1 MWDEAF
7 PSFLIGLREGL
18 EAGLIVSILVAT
30 LVRAG
35 QKARLPQLWT
45 GVAAALALSLSF
57 GAVLT
62 FTAANLSGH
71 AQEAFG
77 GVLSLIAVGFVTA
90 MVFWMRRSA
99 RTLSAELKEKVQA
112 SLTMG
117 AGALVLT
124 SFLAV
129 AREGLETS
137 LFLWTNVRTA
147 GESTGPLLGAAVG
160 LLLSTV
166 LCWGLY
172 RRALKMNLT
181 RFFTIT
187 GAGLIVV
194 AAGVLGY
201 GLRDLQESGL
211 LGGGGTYAFDLSGHL
226 DASSWYATLVQGTLN
241 LTVTMTVLQVVGYVA
256 YLGVVMTMFIEGV
269 RGGAGAPAVTSS
281 SAAAVV
287 PAPAATSAVA
297 PAVGVAAAPAK
308 GEVARGESGAAG
320 AVAED
325 AEPARPRRPRW
336 VLPTALVAVPVVVAG
351 AVIAVSDG
359 KQESSATVTVAEK
372 DCGKGF
378 GTPRPG
384 QQVFQMHNTGDK
396 VSEVYLVDPGSGA
409 VYGEIEGLAPGTTR
423 ALTATIGSGDYA
435 WRCVP
440 TGGSAVTSAAVHV
453 TGGGEVK
460 TVKAVKPVSEDDL
473 KGPLDSYKDYV
484 DQGLATLVTQT
495 RKLQD
500 DVRAGDLAT
509 ARADWLT
516 AHLRYA
522 SLGAAY
528 GTFADLDGKID
539 GRPDGLADKV
549 RDSGFT
555 GFLRLEY
562 GLWHGQSAADLTPVA
577 DELAQNVAKLAQD
590 FPGQEFDPA
599 DLPLRAHEI
608 LENTLQFELTGDTDM
623 GSGTNL
629 ATAQANLAGTRE
641 LLTLLRPLLDERDPQ
656 LPARVDAGV
665 KRVGDLLAAA
675 QGPEGWTPVDR
686 LPADARRRL
695 NGATG
700 QLLEDLAPVPALLE
714 IRKAA

>member
-30 LVRAG
+30 LVRFG
-35 QKARLPQLWT
+35 HKARLPQVWT
-45 GVAAALALSLSF
+45 GVAAAVALSLSF

-99 RTLSAELKEKVQA
+99 RTLSAEIKEKVQA
-112 SLTMG
+112 SLAMG

-147 GESTGPLLGAAVG
+147 GESTGPLIGAAVG
-160 LLLSTV
+160 LVLSSG

-211 LGGGGTYAFDLSGHL
+211 VGGGSTYAFDLSGHL

-256 YLGVVMTMFIEGV
+256 YLCVVMTLFIEGV
-269 RGGAGAPAVTSS
+269 RGGQ
-281 SAAAVV
+281 
-287 PAPAATSAVA
+287 PAPAKAAEA
-297 PAVGVAAAPAK
+297 KAAGADAEKAAAPA
-308 GEVARGESGAAG
+308 RSG
-320 AVAED
+320 
-325 AEPARPRRPRW
+325 RPRW
-336 VLPTALVAVPVVVAG
+336 VLPAALIAVPAVVAG
-351 AVIAVSDG
+351 TVIAVSDG
-359 KQESSATVTVAEK
+359 KQDSSSTVAVSE
-372 DCGKGF
+372 DECGSGF
-378 GTPRPG
+378 KAPLPG

-396 VSEVYLVDPGSGA
+396 VSEVYLVNPGTGA

-440 TGGSAVTSAAVHV
+440 TGGKAVTSSAVHV
-453 TGGGEVK
+453 AGGVE
-460 TVKAVKPVSEDDL
+460 VKAVKPVAEDDL
-473 KGPLDSYKDYV
+473 KAPLDAYKDYV
-484 DQGLATLVTQT
+484 NKGLATLVTET
-495 RKLQD
+495 AKLQA
-500 DVRAGDLAT
+500 DVHAGDLAT
-509 ARADWLT
+509 AKADWLT
-516 AHLRYA
+516 AHLQYA

-528 GTFADLDGKID
+528 GTFADLDGKIN
-539 GRPDGLADKV
+539 GRPDGLADKAK
-549 RDSGFT
+549 DKDFT

-562 GLWHGQSAADLTPVA
+562 GLWHGQSVDELTPVA
-577 DELAQNVAKLAQD
+577 DQLTGDVTKLQQD
-590 FPGQEFDPA
+590 FPGQQFDPG

-608 LENTLQFELTGDTDM
+608 LENTLQFELTGDTDQ

-629 ATAQANLAGTRE
+629 ATTQANLAGTQE
-641 LLTLLRPLLDERDPQ
+641 LLTVLKPLLDERDPQ
-656 LPARVDAGV
+656 VLVRADAGM
-665 KRVGDLLAAA
+665 KRVGDLVAAA
-675 QGPEGWTPVDR
+675 HKAEGWTPLDQ
-686 LPADARRRL
+686 LPADTRRQL

-700 QLLEDLAPVPALLE
+700 QLLEDLSPIPALLE

>member
-18 EAGLIVSILVAT
+18 EAGLVVSILVAT
-30 LVRAG
+30 MVRAG
-35 QKARLPQLWT
+35 QKARLPQVWT
-45 GVAAALALSLSF
+45 GVAAAIALSLSF

-62 FTAANLSGH
+62 FTSATLSGH

-112 SLTMG
+112 SLAMG

-160 LLLSTV
+160 LVLSTG

-211 LGGGGTYAFDLSGHL
+211 VGGGSTYAFDLSGHL

-241 LTVTMTVLQVVGYVA
+241 LTVTMTVLQVIGYVA
-256 YLGVVMTMFIEGV
+256 YLGIVMTSFIEDV
-269 RGGAGAPAVTSS
+269 RGGAGAPAATPAAGSGP
-281 SAAAVV
+281 AAAEKAV
-287 PAPAATSAVA
+287 PTEQKTGPV
-297 PAVGVAAAPAK
+297 
-308 GEVARGESGAAG
+308 
-320 AVAED
+320 
-325 AEPARPRRPRW
+325 RPGRPRW
-336 VLPTALVAVPVVVAG
+336 VLPVALVAVPVVVAG

-359 KQESSATVTVAEK
+359 KQDSSATVTVSEH

-378 GTPRPG
+378 GTPQPG

-396 VSEVYLVDPGSGA
+396 VSEVYLVNPGTGA
-409 VYGEIEGLAPGTTR
+409 VYGEVEGLAPGTTR

-440 TGGSAVTSAAVHV
+440 TGGNAVTSAAVHL
-453 TGGGEVK
+453 TGGSE
-460 TVKAVKPVSEDDL
+460 VKAVKPVSEDDL

-484 DQGLATLVTQT
+484 DQGLATLMTQSQ
-495 RKLQD
+495 KLQA
-500 DVRAGDLAT
+500 DVHSGDLAT
-509 ARADWLT
+509 AKADWLT
-516 AHLRYA
+516 AHLQYA

-539 GRPDGLADKV
+539 GRPDGLADKYQ
-549 RDSGFT
+549 DQGFT

-577 DELAQNVAKLAQD
+577 DELAQNVAKLAHD
-590 FPGQEFDPA
+590 FPTQDFDPA

-629 ATAQANLAGTRE
+629 ATAQANLAGTQE
-641 LLTLLRPLLDERDPQ
+641 LLTLLQPLLDERDPQ
-656 LPARVDAGV
+656 LLVRVNAGM
-665 KRVGDLLAAA
+665 KRVGDLVAAA
-675 QGPEGWTPVDR
+675 HAPEGWTPVDR
-686 LPADARRRL
+686 LSADARRRL

-700 QLLEDLAPVPALLE
+700 QLLEDLAPIPALLE

>member
-30 LVRAG
+30 LVRFG
-35 QKARLPQLWT
+35 HKARLPQVWT
-45 GVAAALALSLSF
+45 GVAAAIALSLSF

-112 SLTMG
+112 SLAMG

-129 AREGLETS
+129 GREGLETS

-160 LLLSTV
+160 LVLSAG

-211 LGGGGTYAFDLSGHL
+211 VGGGSSYAFDLSGHL

-241 LTVTMTVLQVVGYVA
+241 LTVTMTVLQVVGYLA
-256 YLGVVMTMFIEGV
+256 YLCIVMTLFVEGV
-269 RGGAGAPAVTSS
+269 RGGKTAPAPGK
-281 SAAAVV
+281 AAQGEETAQDEK
-287 PAPAATSAVA
+287 
-297 PAVGVAAAPAK
+297 VGAAAP
-308 GEVARGESGAAG
+308 EAAG
-320 AVAED
+320 PV
-325 AEPARPRRPRW
+325 RSGRPRW
-336 VLPTALVAVPVVVAG
+336 AVPTALVAVPVVIAG

-359 KQESSATVTVAEK
+359 KQSSSATVSVSEQE
-372 DCGKGF
+372 CGKGF
-378 GTPRPG
+378 STPLPG

-396 VSEVYLVDPGSGA
+396 VSEVYLVNPASGA

-440 TGGSAVTSAAVHV
+440 TGGTSVTSAAVHV
-453 TGGGEVK
+453 TGGGQ
-460 TVKAVKPVSEDDL
+460 VKAVKPVAEDDL
-473 KGPLDSYKDYV
+473 KGPLDAYKDYV
-484 DQGLATLVTQT
+484 NKGLATLLTQT
-495 RKLQD
+495 QKLQA
-500 DVRAGDLAT
+500 DVHGGDLAT
-509 ARADWLT
+509 AKADWLT
-516 AHLRYA
+516 AHLQYA

-539 GRPDGLADKV
+539 GRPDGLADKAQ
-549 RDSGFT
+549 DKDFT

-577 DELAQNVAKLAQD
+577 DQLAADVAKLGQD
-590 FPGQEFDPA
+590 FPGQDFDPG

-608 LENTLQFELTGDTDM
+608 LENTLQFELTGDTDQ

-629 ATAQANLAGTRE
+629 ATTQANLAGTRE
-641 LLTLLRPLLDERDPQ
+641 LLTVLQPLLDERDPQ
-656 LPARVDAGV
+656 LLTRVDAGM
-665 KRVGDLLAAA
+665 KRVGDLVAASHK
-675 QGPEGWTPVDR
+675 PEGWTALEQ
-686 LPADARRRL
+686 LPADARRQL

-700 QLLEDLAPVPALLE
+700 QLLEDLAPIPALLE

>member
-30 LVRAG
+30 LVRAD
-35 QKARLPQLWT
+35 QKGRLPQVWT
-45 GVAAALALSLSF
+45 GVAAAVALSLSF

-77 GVLSLIAVGFVTA
+77 GVLSLIAVGFVTV

-99 RTLSAELKEKVQA
+99 RTLSADIREKVQA
-112 SLTMG
+112 SLAMG

-129 AREGLETS
+129 GREGLETS
-137 LFLWTNVRTA
+137 LFLWTNARTA
-147 GESTGPLLGAAVG
+147 GESTGPIIGAAVG
-160 LLLSTV
+160 LLLSV
-166 LCWGLY
+166 ALCWGLY

-181 RFFTIT
+181 KFFTIT

-211 LGGGGTYAFDLSGHL
+211 VGGGSSYAFDLSGHL
-226 DASSWYATLVQGTLN
+226 DASSWYATLLQGTLN
-241 LTVTMTVLQVVGYVA
+241 LTVTMTVLQVVGYIA
-256 YLGVVMTMFIEGV
+256 YLGIVMTLFIEGV
-269 RGGAGAPAVTSS
+269 RGGRT
-281 SAAAVV
+281 
-287 PAPAATSAVA
+287 APAATK
-297 PAVGVAAAPAK
+297 PAEGEKAAAGQA
-308 GEVARGESGAAG
+308 GEKASEGQTSEGQ
-320 AVAED
+320 
-325 AEPARPRRPRW
+325 AEPVRPGRPRW
-336 VLPTALVAVPVVVAG
+336 VLPVAAIAVPVVVAG

-359 KQESSATVTVAEK
+359 KKDSSATVAVSEQE
-372 DCGKGF
+372 CGKGF
-378 GTPRPG
+378 GSPQPG

-396 VSEVYLVDPGSGA
+396 TSEVYLVNPGTGS

-440 TGGSAVTSAAVHV
+440 TGGKSVTSASVHV
-453 TGGGEVK
+453 TGGAE
-460 TVKAVKPVSEDDL
+460 VKAVKPVNEDDL
-473 KGPLDSYKDYV
+473 KAPLDSYKDYV
-484 DQGLATLVTQT
+484 NKGLATLMTQT
-495 RKLQD
+495 QKLQT
-500 DVRAGDLAT
+500 DVHSGDLAT
-509 ARADWLT
+509 AKADWLT
-516 AHLRYA
+516 AHLQYA

-528 GTFADLDGKID
+528 GTFADLDKKID
-539 GRPDGLADKV
+539 GRADGLPGGTADP
-549 RDSGFT
+549 GFT

-562 GLWHGQSAADLTPVA
+562 GLWHGQSVDELTPVA
-577 DELAQNVAKLAQD
+577 DELAQNAAKLAHDFPTQD
-590 FPGQEFDPA
+590 FDPG

-629 ATAQANLAGTRE
+629 ATAQANLAGTQE
-641 LLTLLRPLLDERDPQ
+641 LLTVLQPLLDDRDPQ
-656 LPARVDAGV
+656 VLVRVNAGM
-665 KRVGDLLAAA
+665 KQVGDLVAAA
-675 QGPEGWTPVDR
+675 HQPAGWTPVDK
-686 LPADARRRL
+686 LTADSRRQL

-700 QLLEDLAPVPALLE
+700 QLLENLSLIPTLLE

>member
-30 LVRAG
+30 LVRAD
-35 QKARLPQLWT
+35 QKARLPQVWS
-45 GVAAALALSLSF
+45 GVAAAVALSLSF

-77 GVLSLIAVGFVTA
+77 GVLSLIAVCFVTA

-99 RTLSAELKEKVQA
+99 RTLSAEIKEKVQA
-112 SLTMG
+112 SLAMG

-147 GESTGPLLGAAVG
+147 GESTGPLIGAAVG
-160 LLLSTV
+160 LVLSAG

-187 GAGLIVV
+187 GVGLIVV

-211 LGGGGTYAFDLSGHL
+211 VGGGTSYAFDLSGHL

-256 YLGVVMTMFIEGV
+256 YLGVVMTLFVEGV
-269 RGGAGAPAVTSS
+269 RSGGRAQAAQAAP
-281 SAAAVV
+281 
-287 PAPAATSAVA
+287 
-297 PAVGVAAAPAK
+297 AAAPAAPAEAK
-308 GEVARGESGAAG
+308 PAAG
-320 AVAED
+320 GAEGEGGGT
-325 AEPARPRRPRW
+325 AGPVRAGRPRW
-336 VLPTALVAVPVVVAG
+336 VLPTAAIAVPVVVAG
-351 AVIAVSDG
+351 VVIAVSEG
-359 KQESSATVTVAEK
+359 KQGGSATVAVSEQE
-372 DCGKGF
+372 CGKGF
-378 GTPRPG
+378 ADPRPG
-384 QQVFQMHNTGDK
+384 QQVFQMRNTGDK
-396 VSEVYLVDPGSGA
+396 VAEVYLVDPGSGA

-440 TGGSAVTSAAVHV
+440 TGGKSVTSAAVHV
-453 TGGGEVK
+453 SGAAV
-460 TVKAVKPVSEDDL
+460 VKAVKPVAEEDL
-473 KGPLDSYKDYV
+473 KAPLDSYKEYV
-484 DQGLATLVTQT
+484 DQGLATLVTES
-495 RKLQD
+495 RKLQA
-500 DVRAGDLAT
+500 DVRSGDLAT
-509 ARADWLT
+509 AKADWLT

-539 GRPDGLADKV
+539 GRPDGLAEKE
-549 RDSGFT
+549 RDPGFT

-562 GLWHGQSAADLTPVA
+562 GLWHDQSAAELTPVA
-577 DELAQNVAKLAQD
+577 DDLAQNVEKLAHD
-590 FPGQEFDPA
+590 FPGQDFAPG

-629 ATAQANLAGTRE
+629 ATAQANLTGTQE
-641 LLTLLRPLLDERDPQ
+641 LLTLLQPLLDERDPQ
-656 LPARVDAGV
+656 VLVKVNAGM
-665 KRVGDLLAAA
+665 KRVGDLVAAA
-675 QGPEGWTPVDR
+675 HRPEGWTPVDR
-686 LPADARRRL
+686 LPADARRQL

-700 QLLEDLAPVPALLE
+700 ELLEDLAPVPALLE

>member
-18 EAGLIVSILVAT
+18 EAGLIVSILIAT
-30 LVRAG
+30 LVRAD
-35 QKARLPQLWT
+35 QKTRLPQVWT

-77 GVLSLIAVGFVTA
+77 GVLSLIAVVFVTA

-99 RTLSAELKEKVQA
+99 RTLSAEIKEKVQA
-112 SLTMG
+112 SLAMG

-147 GESTGPLLGAAVG
+147 GESTGPLIGAAVG
-160 LLLSTV
+160 LVLSAG

-172 RRALKMNLT
+172 RRALRMNLT

-211 LGGGGTYAFDLSGHL
+211 VGGGSSYAFDLSGHL

-256 YLGVVMTMFIEGV
+256 YLGIVMTLFVEGV
-269 RGGAGAPAVTSS
+269 RGGGSKGSPAPAP
-281 SAAAVV
+281 AQGPA
-287 PAPAATSAVA
+287 PAPAA
-297 PAVGVAAAPAK
+297 
-308 GEVARGESGAAG
+308 RAG
-320 AVAED
+320 
-325 AEPARPRRPRW
+325 RPRW
-336 VLPTALVAVPVVVAG
+336 VLPAAAVAVPVVLAG

-359 KQESSATVTVAEK
+359 KQGGSATVAVSEQE
-372 DCGKGF
+372 CGKGF
-378 GTPRPG
+378 AAPKPG
-384 QQVFQMHNTGDK
+384 QQVFQMRNTGDK
-396 VSEVYLVDPGSGA
+396 VSEVYLVDPGTGA

-440 TGGSAVTSAAVHV
+440 TGGKPVTSAAVHIS
-453 TGGGEVK
+453 GAAA
-460 TVKAVKPVSEDDL
+460 VKAVKPVAEEDL
-473 KGPLDSYKDYV
+473 KAPLDSYRQYV
-484 DQGLATLVTQT
+484 DQGLATLVTESH
-495 RKLQD
+495 KLQA
-500 DVRAGDLAT
+500 DVRSGDLAT
-509 ARADWLT
+509 AKADWLT
-516 AHLRYA
+516 AHLQYA

-539 GRPDGLADKV
+539 GRPDGLPGKEQDP
-549 RDSGFT
+549 GFT

-562 GLWHGQSAADLTPVA
+562 GLWHDRSAAELAPVA
-577 DELAQNVAKLAQD
+577 DDLAENVDRLAHD
-590 FPGQEFDPA
+590 FPGQDFAPG

-641 LLTLLRPLLDERDPQ
+641 LLTLLQPLLDERDPQ
-656 LPARVDAGV
+656 VLVRVNAGM
-665 KRVGDLLAAA
+665 KRVGDLVAAA
-675 QGPEGWTPVDR
+675 HRPEGWTPVDR
-686 LPADARRRL
+686 LSADARGQL
-695 NGATG
+695 DGATG
-700 QLLEDLAPVPALLE
+700 ELLEDLAPIPALLE

>member
-30 LVRAG
+30 LVRFDRKG
-35 QKARLPQLWT
+35 RLPQVWT
-45 GVAAALALSLSF
+45 GVAAAIAVSLSF

-99 RTLSAELKEKVQA
+99 RSLSAEIRSKVEA
-112 SLTMG
+112 SLALG

-147 GESTGPLLGAAVG
+147 GESTGPLIGAAVG
-160 LLLSTV
+160 LVLAAV

-181 RFFTIT
+181 RFFTVT
-187 GAGLIVV
+187 GAGLIVI

-211 LGGGGTYAFDLSGHL
+211 VGGATSYAFDLSGHL
-226 DASSWYATLVQGTLN
+226 DAQSWYATLIQGTLN
-241 LTVTMTVLQVVGYVA
+241 LTVTMTVLQVVAYVA
-256 YLGVVMTMFIEGV
+256 YLCTVMTLFLQGV
-269 RGGAGAPAVTSS
+269 RAGQAAPVAEK
-281 SAAAVV
+281 SAEKAEEKGEEKAEPQAQA
-287 PAPAATSAVA
+287 PAPAA
-297 PAVGVAAAPAK
+297 
-308 GEVARGESGAAG
+308 SG
-320 AVAED
+320 
-325 AEPARPRRPRW
+325 RPRW
-336 VLPTALVAVPVVVAG
+336 VLPAALVAVPAVVAG

-359 KQESSATVTVAEK
+359 KKDSTATVAVSEQE
-372 DCGKGF
+372 CGKGF
-378 GTPRPG
+378 STPEPG

-396 VSEVYLVDPGSGA
+396 VAEVYLVNPGSGA
-409 VYGEIEGLAPGTTR
+409 VYGEVEGLAPGTTR
-423 ALTATIGSGDYA
+423 ALTATIGTGDYA

-440 TGGSAVTSAAVHV
+440 TGGKSVTSASVHV
-453 TGGGEVK
+453 TGGAEVK
-460 TVKAVKPVSEDDL
+460 AIKPVADDDL

-484 DQGLATLVTQT
+484 NKGLATLMTQSQ
-495 RKLQD
+495 KLQAD
-500 DVRAGDLAT
+500 IHGGDLA
-509 ARADWLT
+509 AAKADWLT
-516 AHLRYA
+516 AHLQYA

-539 GRPDGLADKV
+539 GRADGLADKTA
-549 RDSGFT
+549 DAGFT

-562 GLWHGQSAADLTPVA
+562 GLWHGQSAADLTPAADGLARDVA
-577 DELAQNVAKLAQD
+577 TLVHD
-590 FPGQEFDPA
+590 FPTQDFDPA

-623 GSGTNL
+623 GSGTSL
-629 ATAQANLAGTRE
+629 ATAQANLAGTQE
-641 LLTLLRPLLDERDPQ
+641 LLTLLQPLLDERDPQ
-656 LPARVDAGV
+656 VLVRVDAGM
-665 KRVGDLLAAA
+665 KRVGDLVAAA
-675 QGPEGWTPVDR
+675 RTADGWTPLDK
-686 LPADARRRL
+686 LPADARRQL

-700 QLLEDLAPVPALLE
+700 QLLEDLSPIPAMLE

>member
-18 EAGLIVSILVAT
+18 EAGLIVSILIAT
-30 LVRAG
+30 LVRAD
-35 QKARLPQLWT
+35 QKARLPQVWT

-77 GVLSLIAVGFVTA
+77 GVLSLIAVCFVTA

-112 SLTMG
+112 SLAIG

-147 GESTGPLLGAAVG
+147 GETTGPLIGAAVG
-160 LLLSTV
+160 LVLATA

-181 RFFTIT
+181 RFFTVT

-211 LGGGGTYAFDLSGHL
+211 VGGGGTYAFDLSGQL

-256 YLGVVMTMFIEGV
+256 YLGVVMTMFVEGV
-269 RGGAGAPAVTSS
+269 RGGAVPA
-281 SAAAVV
+281 SA
-287 PAPAATSAVA
+287 PAPASGSGSGSG
-297 PAVGVAAAPAK
+297 PAEVK
-308 GEVARGESGAAG
+308 GGDGAGRSG
-320 AVAED
+320 
-325 AEPARPRRPRW
+325 RPRW
-336 VLPTALVAVPVVVAG
+336 VLPTALVAVPVVLAG
-351 AVIAVSDG
+351 AVIAVGDG
-359 KQESSATVTVAEK
+359 KQDSAATVSVSEQ

-378 GTPRPG
+378 AAPQPG

-396 VSEVYLVDPGSGA
+396 VSEVYLVNPGTGA

-440 TGGSAVTSAAVHV
+440 TGGNAVTSAAVHI
-453 TGGGEVK
+453 TGGSE
-460 TVKAVKPVSEDDL
+460 VKAVKPVSEDDL
-473 KGPLDSYKDYV
+473 KGPLDAYKDYV
-484 DQGLATLVTQT
+484 TQGLTTLMTQT
-495 RKLQD
+495 QKLQT
-500 DVRAGDLAT
+500 DVHSGDLA
-509 ARADWLT
+509 AAKADWLA
-516 AHLRYA
+516 AHLQYA

-539 GRPDGLADKV
+539 GRADGLADKYQ
-549 RDSGFT
+549 DKGFT

-577 DELAQNVAKLAQD
+577 DELAQNVAKLVHDFPTQD
-590 FPGQEFDPA
+590 FAPG

-629 ATAQANLAGTRE
+629 ATAQANLAGTQE
-641 LLTLLRPLLDERDPQ
+641 LLTLLQPLLDERDPQ
-656 LPARVDAGV
+656 VLVRVNAGM
-665 KRVGDLLAAA
+665 KRLGDLVAAA
-675 QGPEGWTPVDR
+675 RTPEGWTPVDR
-686 LPADARRRL
+686 LPADGRRRI

-700 QLLEDLAPVPALLE
+700 QLLEDLAPIPALLE
-714 IRKAA
+714 VRKAA

>member
-18 EAGLIVSILVAT
+18 EAGLVVSILIAT
-30 LVRAG
+30 LVRAE
-35 QKARLPQLWT
+35 QKARLPQVWT
-45 GVAAALALSLSF
+45 GVAAAVALSLSF

-77 GVLSLIAVGFVTA
+77 GALSLIAVGFVTV

-99 RTLSAELKEKVQA
+99 RTLSAEIKEKVRA
-112 SLTMG
+112 SLAMG

-147 GESTGPLLGAAVG
+147 GESTGPLIGAAVG
-160 LLLSTV
+160 LLLSAG

-172 RRALKMNLT
+172 RRALRMNLT

-187 GAGLIVV
+187 GIGLIVV

-211 LGGGGTYAFDLSGHL
+211 VGGGSAYAFDLSGHL

-256 YLGVVMTMFIEGV
+256 YLGVVMTLFVEGV
-269 RGGAGAPAVTSS
+269 RGGK
-281 SAAAVV
+281 
-287 PAPAATSAVA
+287 PAPAA
-297 PAVGVAAAPAK
+297 
-308 GEVARGESGAAG
+308 
-320 AVAED
+320 
-325 AEPARPRRPRW
+325 AEPASSQEKPASAQEQAAAGPVRSGRPRW
-336 VLPTALVAVPVVVAG
+336 VLPAAVVAVPVVVAG
-351 AVIAVSDG
+351 TVIAVSDG
-359 KQESSATVTVAEK
+359 KQDSSATVAVSEQE
-372 DCGKGF
+372 CGKGF
-378 GTPRPG
+378 TTPLPG

-396 VSEVYLVDPGSGA
+396 VSEVYLVNPGTGA

-440 TGGSAVTSAAVHV
+440 TGGKAVTSSAVHV
-453 TGGGEVK
+453 TGGAE
-460 TVKAVKPVSEDDL
+460 VKAVEPVSEDDL
-473 KGPLDSYKDYV
+473 QGPLTAYKDYV
-484 DQGLATLVTQT
+484 NQGLATLVTET
-495 RKLQD
+495 RKLQA
-500 DVRAGDLAT
+500 DVHAGDLGT

-516 AHLRYA
+516 AHLQYT

-528 GTFADLDGKID
+528 GTFADLDGKIN
-539 GRPDGLADKV
+539 GRPDGLADKAQ
-549 RDSGFT
+549 DKDFT

-562 GLWHGQSAADLTPVA
+562 GLWHGQGAAELTPVA
-577 DELAQNVAKLAQD
+577 DGLAQDVAKLAHD
-590 FPGQEFDPA
+590 FPGQDFAPG

-608 LENTLQFELTGDTDM
+608 LENTLQFELTGDTDQ

-629 ATAQANLAGTRE
+629 ATAQANLAGTQE
-641 LLTLLRPLLDERDPQ
+641 LLTVLKPLLDERDPQ
-656 LPARVDAGV
+656 VLTRVDAGM
-665 KRVGDLLAAA
+665 KRVGDLVAAA
-675 QGPEGWTPVDR
+675 HGPEGWTPVDR
-686 LPADARRRL
+686 LPADTRRQL
-695 NGATG
+695 DGATG
-700 QLLEDLAPVPALLE
+700 QLLEDLAPIPALLE